1 MSDLQPIGEGLEEI
15 LRRLG
20 LPSPGALER
29 LVTDWPGVAG
39 EPWAGRTTPVG
50 WQSGELVLEVADG
63 ATASLLRYQVPALV
77 ERLESALGARLV
89 EAVRLRVRSSKK
101 AL

>member
-1 MSDLQPIGEGLEEI
+1 MSDLKPVAEGLEEI

-20 LPSPGALER
+20 IPSPGALER
-29 LVTDWPGVAG
+29 LVADWPELAG
-39 EPWAGRTTPVG
+39 EPWAGRTAPAG
-50 WQSGELVLEVADG
+50 WQRGELVLEVADG
-63 ATASLLRYQVPALV
+63 ATASLLRYQVPALL

-89 EAVRLRVRSSKK
+89 EGVRLRVRSAKK